1 MAIMPP
7 TSIFFSVIVFM
18 LLSNAITTQA
28 GGSGGG
34 KPKATSLV
42 VEACKNASG
51 ETQDPDVTKEFCLS
65 TLQSDKRS
73 AEAKDLP
80 GLVLVSIDI
89 LKGRVTDASVK
100 VKKMLRNAKKGTMAM
115 HALSICELQYE
126 NVVSTLN
133 ICQAMIKDH
142 QGDKGILQSLR
153 LPHCVDIACDTSNEC
168 QTDLEDVP
176 GTEALQ
182 IDNERLRILFNL
194 NAALVVPYD
203 VRD

>member
-100 VKKMLRNAKKGTMAM
+100 VKKMLRNAKKRHSGDV
-115 HALSICELQYE
+115 HSQY
-126 NVVSTLN
+126 L
-133 ICQAMIKDH
+133 
-142 QGDKGILQSLR
+142 
-153 LPHCVDIACDTSNEC
+153 
-168 QTDLEDVP
+168 
-176 GTEALQ
+176 
-182 IDNERLRILFNL
+182 
-194 NAALVVPYD
+194 
-203 VRD
+203 

>member
-1 MAIMPP
+1 MAIMSP

-28 GGSGGG
+28 GGSGSG
-34 KPKATSLV
+34 KPKATSLI

-100 VKKMLRNAKKGTMAM
+100 
-115 HALSICELQYE
+115 LQYE

-142 QGDKGILQSLR
+142 QGDKGILHSLR
-153 LPHCVDIACDTSNEC
+153 LPHCVDIAGDTSDEC

-182 IDNERLRILFNL
+182 TDNERLRILFNL
-194 NAALVVPYD
+194 NTALVVPYD